1 MIGLSECP
9 AFLST
14 ERLTTWFGTDEH
26 EARERYRVFVEAG
39 VDTPYQRPPLESLL
53 RRGDHA
59 ALEAARSAGYS
70 LRAIAAVVGLSPA
83 TLSRR
88 LAHAA
93 TEP

>member
-1 MIGLSECP
+1 M
-9 AFLST
+9 
-14 ERLTTWFGTDEH
+14 
-26 EARERYRVFVEAG
+26 FVDAG
-39 VDTPYQRPPLESLL
+39 VDAPYECPPLENLL

-59 ALEAARSAGYS
+59 AFEAARAAGYS